1 MDILVSIAYLLLTL
15 VIISGLYLLY
25 IKMRSSASSAP
36 APASA
41 PAALAAKVDAS
52 GAQQDMGGTVLMK
65 QDAGGYVSMNA
76 PAVAPYATTPIMSVD
91 DYEYNMIFKNEG
103 DRAMTKSTRD
113 FLMAKYP
120 KDWSTQPPSSDAF
133 QRGLAEFKESFQD
146 SSYNEKKMPD
156 FLKNEAAMTPP
167 DSLAEEMKEREI
179 LAKYT
184 PKDAQSLTTYDAAD
198 AEELI
203 KRIYSAKG
211 VVPTYKK
218 TGENQFTVYRT
229 TPENKATEMEA
240 DEEQQAPASIN
251 AVSALGENTTIV
263 PTIEYTGGTDPF
275 FTPGEKTRDSR
286 WDYTSW
292 TPGLERMFAPNT
304 PMQKWY

>member
-1 MDILVSIAYLLLTL
+1 MDILISIAYLLLFL
-15 VIISGLYLLY
+15 VIVSGLYLLY
-25 IKMRSSASSAP
+25 IKMQPSASSAP
-36 APASA
+36 VAVAHSPKA
-41 PAALAAKVDAS
+41 DAS
-52 GAQQDMGGTVLMK
+52 GAHQDMGGTVLMK

-76 PAVAPYATTPIMSVD
+76 PAVAPYATTPIMGVD

-120 KDWSTQPPSSDAF
+120 KDWSTQPPSSDTF

-146 SSYNEKKMPD
+146 QSQDKKNMPN

-198 AEELI
+198 ADELI

-211 VVPTYKK
+211 VVATYKQ
-218 TGENQFTVYRT
+218 TGDNQFTIYRT
-229 TPENKATEMEA
+229 TPENKVSEMEA
-240 DEEQQAPASIN
+240 DEEKAEGEAPASIN
-251 AVSALGENTTIV
+251 AVPALGENTTIV

-275 FTPGEKTRDSR
+275 FTPGEKTRDER

-304 PMQKWY
+304 PMRNWY